1 MIRGEK
7 NGVLNAAAVRGR
19 AKAPL
24 EAASTGQNY
33 AGGPGKFGFNF
44 SEGHRLAYYLF
55 IFYIPFSAAGRIFL

>member
-1 MIRGEK
+1 M
-7 NGVLNAAAVRGR
+7 LNAAAVRGR

-24 EAASTGQNY
+24 EAAGTEQNY

-55 IFYIPFSAAGRIFL
+55 IFYIPFSAA